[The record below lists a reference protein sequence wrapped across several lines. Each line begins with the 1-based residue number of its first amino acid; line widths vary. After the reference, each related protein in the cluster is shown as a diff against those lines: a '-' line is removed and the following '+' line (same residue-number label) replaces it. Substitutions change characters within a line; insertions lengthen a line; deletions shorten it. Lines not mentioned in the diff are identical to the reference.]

1 MWVSLSSGVIDPGP
15 MGAKGAEVVNGAQTA
30 MNMMERTSRSQIPR
44 GSSFYCPRAKVYGV
58 LRVTVGMG

>member
-1 MWVSLSSGVIDPGP
+1 

-30 MNMMERTSRSQIPR
+30 MNMMERTSGSQIPR
-44 GSSFYCPRAKVYGV
+44 GSSFYCPRAKVYWV